1 MDRWMHRLWLLIAA
15 AWIYLAVWG
24 VMLLTSPPPP
34 PDCPILPTPDGTATF
49 AVAVET
55 RAHELATG
63 MRMATVAARHDEWS
77 AHLTAT
83 WDEWG
88 G

>member
-1 MDRWMHRLWLLIAA
+1 MNRLALWWAFLIGAVCA
-15 AWIYLAVWG
+15 LALALATMATV
-24 VMLLTSPPPP
+24 PDP
-34 PDCPILPTPDGTATF
+34 PDRPILPTPDGTATF

-83 WDEWG
+83 WADG
-88 G
+88 GGS